1 MKSQELHI
9 NQLTVILA
17 ENPGKELFYLL
28 TPFPFPTTKVESW
41 ARAYHCSMA
50 VVSGMDWDNDLT
62 PWPAAAV
69 PKGTEPFQGRAPEFL
84 REIEETVVPKVE
96 AMMLDAPS
104 RRALC
109 GISLSGLFA
118 TWTFMQ
124 STMFHDL
131 GSISGSFW
139 YQDFVQWL
147 EGEASQATAKAN
159 PDRRCY
165 FSLGN
170 KEGGAAGNATFA
182 DIQAQTR
189 RVVEIF
195 RQMGYNAT
203 FEQTLGNHY
212 VDPEPRIRAMLKALV
227 EQ

>member
-1 MKSQELHI
+1 MIHSLQI
-9 NQLTVILA
+9 NDLTAILA
-17 ENPGKELFYLL
+17 ERPGKPMFYLL
-28 TPFPFPTTKVESW
+28 TPFPLPADKAEIW
-41 ARAYHCSMA
+41 AQAFHCSLA

-62 PWPAAAV
+62 PWPAPAV

-84 REIEETVVPKVE
+84 KEMVESVVPQVE
-96 AMMLDAPS
+96 ESLQATPP
-104 RRALC
+104 RRVIC

-118 TWTFMQ
+118 TWAFLQT
-124 STMFHDL
+124 SLFHDL

-139 YQDFVQWL
+139 YQDFLQWL
-147 EGEASQATAKAN
+147 SGEASQATFPAD
-159 PDRRCY
+159 PSHRCY

-170 KEGGAAGNATFA
+170 KEGGATGNATFA

-195 RQMGYNAT
+195 HNMGYTAT

-212 VDPEPRIRAMLKALV
+212 VDPEPRIRAMLKAL
-227 EQ
+227 Q

>member
-1 MKSQELHI
+1 MIRSLQLQV
-9 NQLTVILA
+9 NQLTIILA

-28 TPFPFPTTKVESW
+28 TPFPIPSAKVESW
-41 ARAYHCSMA
+41 AQAYHCSLA

-62 PWPAAAV
+62 PWPAPAV

-84 REIEETVVPKVE
+84 KEMIEAVVPQVE
-96 AMMLDAPS
+96 GALQQTPAK
-104 RRALC
+104 RALC

-118 TWTFMQ
+118 TWAFVHTHL
-124 STMFHDL
+124 FHDL

-139 YQDFVQWL
+139 YQNFVQWL
-147 EGEASQATAKAN
+147 AGEASQATAKAN
-159 PDRRCY
+159 GDRRCY

-170 KEGGAAGNATFA
+170 KEGGATGNATFA

-189 RVVEIF
+189 RVLEIF
-195 RQMGYNAT
+195 QQMGYTAT

-212 VDPEPRIRAMLKALV
+212 VDPEPRIRALLQALA
-227 EQ
+227 

>member
-1 MKSQELHI
+1 MKTQELHI

-17 ENPGKELFYLL
+17 ENPGKKLFYLL
-28 TPFPFPTTKVESW
+28 TPFPLPAQKVESW
-41 ARAYHCSMA
+41 VQAYHCSMA

-62 PWPAAAV
+62 PWPAPAV

-84 REIEETVVPKVE
+84 KEMVQTVVPQVE
-96 AMMLDAPS
+96 ASMQLMPS

-109 GISLSGLFA
+109 GISLSGLFS
-118 TWTFMQ
+118 TWAYVQTDL
-124 STMFHDL
+124 FHDL

-147 EGEASQATAKAN
+147 EGEASQETSQAN
-159 PDRRCY
+159 PERRCY

-170 KEGGAAGNATFA
+170 KEGGATGNATFA

-195 RQMGYNAT
+195 RQMGYTAS

-212 VDPEPRIRAMLKALV
+212 VDPEPRIRALLKALS
-227 EQ
+227 